1 MVEEDAIILSE
12 GGVDKKRLR
21 FSLKEYKGV
30 PLLDIRYF
38 FRDMEGGFSPTRKGV
53 SISRNR
59 YLDFKTVIEEHHETI
74 NAYLAKEDVAVD
86 GGLRNKEHAAR
97 KATSVGEVNVSIEN
111 LQGGS
116 FYEAEHLGSTIKIKL
131 NARHPCTSGV
141 SPTSACGKNLAKF
154 AAAFDV
160 AASLASDSESIE
172 VLDAIER
179 LKSELA
185 RQLSNLSWTDD

>member
-1 MVEEDAIILSE
+1 MIEEDAIILSE
-12 GGVDKKRLR
+12 GGADKKRLR

-38 FRDMEGGFSPTRKGV
+38 YRDREGGFSPTRKGV

-74 NAYLAKEDVAVD
+74 NAYLAKENVAVD
-86 GGLRNKEHAAR
+86 GGLRSKEHAAR
-97 KATSVGEVNVSIEN
+97 KATSVGEVIATIEN

-116 FYEAEHLGSTIKIKL
+116 FYEAEHHGSTIKIKL
-131 NARHPCTSGV
+131 NARHPCASGA
-141 SPTSACGKNLAKF
+141 SPTSARGRNLAKF

-185 RQLSNLSWTDD
+185 RQLSNMTWTDD